1 MTPFTH
7 IICHYNEIALKGRN
21 RNFFENRLARNI
33 EKKLSEKN
41 PGCFQCVKIYPGR
54 IAIKLQKESQKKSA
68 SIRSV
73 LENIFGLTN
82 FSFALESDLDLE
94 RISRDCL
101 DLINRKKFKNFRISA
116 QRSDK
121 RFPST
126 SQKINERIGAYIAQK
141 TGKKVKLKKPEVD
154 CRIEIL
160 ERSSFIY
167 LKKYKGP
174 EGLPVGTGGKA
185 LTLLSGGFDSPV
197 AAYYAIRRGVETDF
211 VHFHSRPYTSAASLE
226 KVEGLAKVLKKY
238 QDTATVYFVPFAGI
252 QKEIFMHSPQKL
264 RVILYRR
271 MMLRIA
277 EAIATKKKYLA
288 LYTGDSVGQVASQ
301 TLENIK
307 AIEEAVKIPIL
318 RPVIG
323 FNKIEIIEK
332 AKQIGTYEISAIPH
346 DDCCLRFIPKHPE
359 TRANIDEVKRAEKN
373 LLIAKMTKTALQKM
387 EVKSF

>member
-1 MTPFTH
+1 MPFTH
-7 IICHYNEIALKGRN
+7 IICHYNEIALKGKN
-21 RNFFENRLARNI
+21 RKFFENRLARNI

-54 IAIKLQKESQKKSA
+54 IVIKLQKESRKKSA

-73 LENIFGLTN
+73 LENIFGITN
-82 FSFALESDLDLE
+82 FSFALKSDLDLKK
-94 RISRDCL
+94 ISQICL
-101 DLINRKKFKNFRISA
+101 DLLSRKKFKNFRISA
-116 QRSDK
+116 QRSNK
-121 RFPST
+121 QFPST
-126 SQKINERIGAYIAQK
+126 SQKINERIGAYIVQK
-141 TGKKVKLKKPEVD
+141 TGKKVKLKNPEAD

-211 VHFHSRPYTSAASLE
+211 IHFHSRPYTSDASLE
-226 KVEGLAKVLKKY
+226 KVENLARILKKY
-238 QDTATVYFVPFAGI
+238 QETATVYFIPFAEI
-252 QKEIFMHSPQKL
+252 QKDIVLHAPQKL

-271 MMLRIA
+271 LMLRIA

-307 AIEEAVKIPIL
+307 AIEEAVKIPVL

-323 FNKIEIIEK
+323 FNKLEIIEK

-346 DDCCLRFIPKHPE
+346 DDCCLRFVPKHPE
-359 TRANIDEVKRAEKN
+359 TRANIDEVKRAEKK
-373 LLIAKMTKTALQKM
+373 LFVAKMIKSALQKM
-387 EVKSF
+387 EVNVF